1 MNLFHFAWLN
11 LFIAANGALRNLV
24 RAPVFRPARSGGI
37 TQQRVLPAISISGN
51 DRIVGKNLM
60 NKRFFRYVASE
71 NDDWWKVGENLGRKS
86 VERSKSMDHV
96 QDRPDGKD
104 VAAKNDENQKTSDRD
119 ALEEDL
125 FLNLADSPMA
135 WQLLL
140 PIIESENLENLKRLE
155 NKTVAAASGANEI
168 FSSKPLDFKNDENK
182 LK

>member
-1 MNLFHFAWLN
+1 MNLFHFVVLN

-37 TQQRVLPAISISGN
+37 TQQRVLPAMSIRGS
-51 DRIVGKNLM
+51 DRIVGKRLM

-86 VERSKSMDHV
+86 AERSKSMDHV
-96 QDRPDGKD
+96 QARPDGKD
-104 VAAKNDENQKTSDRD
+104 VVATNDENQKTSDRD
-119 ALEEDL
+119 PLEEDL

-140 PIIESENLENLKRLE
+140 PIIEIENLENLKRLE
-155 NKTVAAASGANEI
+155 NKTAAAASGANEI
-168 FSSKPLDFKNDENK
+168 FCSKPRDFKNDEDK